1 MSNATEVAGRK
12 TGTYMVDT
20 EKWMV
25 IAKVNR
31 QELEVPYMTFRK
43 MVDAIKEIMTD
54 EQTSDM
60 SDKMIW
66 YSNEVK
72 RWNGVDS
79 MLKMIDGIDGID
91 TSDAKIIDVANMITD
106 CANMISVRYEYDI
119 FIKCDD
125 TVIDKIGSEIED
137 EINLRNRLDGI
148 ENEEGKPAYK
158 FRESNRRFDFSYRQY
173 MCGYTPEKM
182 DIYMKYKMEKYK
194 DKYPVVNIL
203 INSGDI
209 MKSMYDAGIKI
220 LSHRTDSY
228 FKEIAKLC
236 IEMALDMVE

>member
-1 MSNATEVAGRK
+1 MSNTTEVAGRK

-31 QELEVPYMTFRK
+31 QKLEVPYMTFRN
-43 MVDAIKEIMTD
+43 MVDAIKKIMTD
-54 EQTSDM
+54 KQTDDI
-60 SDKMIW
+60 SDKMVW
-66 YSNEVK
+66 YGNEVK

-79 MLKMIDGIDGID
+79 MFKMIDDID
-91 TSDAKIIDVANMITD
+91 TSDAKIDNVATMITD

-125 TVIDKIGSEIED
+125 AVIDRIDSEIGD
-137 EINLRNRLDGI
+137 EINLRNRIAGI
-148 ENEEGKPAYK
+148 ENEEDKPAYK

-182 DIYMKYKMEKYK
+182 DIYVKYKMEKYK
-194 DKYPVVNIL
+194 DKHPVANIL
-203 INSGDI
+203 MNSGDI
-209 MKSMYDAGIKI
+209 MRSMHDAGIKI

-236 IEMALDMVE
+236 VEMALDMVE